1 MEWQVGGNLCSSR
14 TRYQQGTSRF
24 IKSQN
29 AYLTSFSSLS
39 SRRWD
44 ARPLTARAQPG
55 DVDISVSNLVGF
67 PTDYV
72 VAVKQAQ
79 KATKSAL
86 EDGKRLIEIEFPTS
100 QLSAVAGDAEGA
112 FEMTVSSNYLRQF
125 TRMFMEEAEVTRIFF
140 PDDKE
145 LEMQR
150 SENGTW
156 EATKFQLDYLT
167 KPSGFL
173 DIGVDISNYDP
184 VSHINETDECFIVAY
199 PSFDPRELVAA
210 DKVWQ
215 FAKVGYE
222 KTGTQKPVIF
232 FNAELDRLRSNYYP
246 GIFYPNMAR
255 LSRDMIPHV
264 ESVYYIHN
272 FKGSQGG
279 ILFRAYPGPWQVLL
293 RLQDGGTKVVHVQDD
308 RPTLK
313 SVALDILPNAAR
325 KHVMRESKRA

>member
-1 MEWQVGGNLCSSR
+1 MAG
-14 TRYQQGTSRF
+14 
-24 IKSQN
+24 
-29 AYLTSFSSLS
+29 
-39 SRRWD
+39 
-44 ARPLTARAQPG
+44 RALAG
-55 DVDISVSNLVGF
+55 DDMSASNLVAF

-86 EDGKRLIEIEFPTS
+86 EDGKGLIEIEFPTS

-112 FEMTVSSNYLRQF
+112 NEMSYSSNYLRQF
-125 TRMFMEEAEVTRIFF
+125 TRMFMEEAEATRIFF

-150 SENGTW
+150 GENGTW
-156 EATKFQLDYLT
+156 ETTKFQLDFLT
-167 KPSGFL
+167 KPSGLL
-173 DIGVDISNYDP
+173 DIGVDVSNYDP
-184 VSHINETDECFIVAY
+184 VSHIRETDKYLIAAY

-215 FAKVGYE
+215 YVKDD
-222 KTGTQKPVIF
+222 KTLVF

-246 GIFYPNMAR
+246 GLFYPNMAR
-255 LSRDMIPHV
+255 LSRDMIPQV

-272 FKGSQGG
+272 FKGSQAAG

-293 RLQDGGTKVVHVQDD
+293 RLQDGGTKVVHVQDE

-325 KHVMRESKRA
+325 EYVMRGNKHA

>member
-1 MEWQVGGNLCSSR
+1 MEWQVGQSGTRCQQVAYRWIGYQNVSKNLV
-14 TRYQQGTSRF
+14 
-24 IKSQN
+24 
-29 AYLTSFSSLS
+29 LPSLS
-39 SRRWD
+39 CSRLDSRRI
-44 ARPLTARAQPG
+44 AGRALAG
-55 DVDISVSNLVGF
+55 DEDMSASNLVAF

-79 KATKSAL
+79 NATKSAL
-86 EDGKRLIEIEFPTS
+86 EDGKGLIEIEFPTS

-112 FEMTVSSNYLRQF
+112 NEMSYSSNYLRQF
-125 TRMFMEEAEVTRIFF
+125 TRMFMEEAEATRIFF

-150 SENGTW
+150 GESGTW
-156 EATKFQLDYLT
+156 EATKFQLDFLT

-184 VSHINETDECFIVAY
+184 VSHIRETDKYFIAAY

-215 FAKVGYE
+215 FAKE
-222 KTGTQKPVIF
+222 KTLIF

-246 GIFYPNMAR
+246 GLFYPNMAR
-255 LSRDMIPHV
+255 LSRDMIPQV

-325 KHVMRESKRA
+325 EYVMQEKKKA

>member
-1 MEWQVGGNLCSSR
+1 MEWQVWKSSQQFR
-14 TRYQQGTSRF
+14 TFRMQR
-24 IKSQN
+24 QN
-29 AYLTSFSSLS
+29 HNAVSKLVFSSS
-39 SRRWD
+39 SCRGWD

-55 DVDISVSNLVGF
+55 DDGDVAASNLVAF
-67 PTDYV
+67 PADYV

-79 KATKSAL
+79 KAAEAAL
-86 EDGKRLIEIEFPTS
+86 EDEKRLIEIEFPTS
-100 QLSAVAGDAEGA
+100 ELSAVAGDAEGA
-112 FEMTVSSNYLRQF
+112 NEMTLSSNYLRQF

-145 LEMQR
+145 MEMQR
-150 SENGTW
+150 GENGTW

-167 KPSGFL
+167 SPSGLL

-184 VSHINETDECFIVAY
+184 VSHIRESDEYFIAAY

-215 FAKVGYE
+215 FAKG
-222 KTGTQKPVIF
+222 KQKAVIF

-255 LSRDMIPHV
+255 LSRDMIPQV

-279 ILFRAYPGPWQVLL
+279 ILFRAYPGPWQVML

-313 SVALDILPNAAR
+313 SVALEILPNASREYA
-325 KHVMRESKRA
+325 MRENKRA